1 MTQNIVILRG
11 TSGSGK
17 TTIAEAVRKHLGQ
30 HDGIFNVGPKTKLG
44 GYSWSSPPVTLVGRY
59 ETACGGCDAMSWKG
73 AADDLEGAVM
83 AGVARGHS
91 VLLEGL
97 MVSTWGY
104 ERLLRLAKAAPLT
117 VLHLDTPLD
126 VCLDAVRARRA
137 ERAAAK
143 GQEAS
148 ELNVKNTTDKFNGLL
163 THTRNQRLKGVVVED
178 VDREAG
184 LRRALALLGIS
195 A

>member
-1 MTQNIVILRG
+1 MGQNIVVLRG

-17 TTIAEAVRKHLGQ
+17 TTIAAGVMKVLGP
-30 HDGIFNVGPKTKLG
+30 HAGTFNVGPKGKLG
-44 GYSWSSPPVTLVGRY
+44 GYVWDQPPVTVVGRY

-73 AADDLEGAVM
+73 AADDLEQAVVE
-83 AGVARGHS
+83 GVGRGHS

-97 MVSTWGY
+97 MVSTWGAD
-104 ERLLRLAKAAPLT
+104 RLLRLAKVAPLT

-137 ERAAAK
+137 ERAALK
-143 GQEAS
+143 GQEAG
-148 ELNVKNTTDKFNGLL
+148 ELNVRNTTDKWNGLI
-163 THTRNQRLKGVVVED
+163 THTRNQRIKGVNVED
-178 VDREAG
+178 VDREGG
-184 LRRALALLGIS
+184 LKRALALLGVS